1 MPTNGPSPLLALVPL
16 FLIAACGREPVAPT
30 SLAIHSTPGFALNS
44 SPQFFPFTFL
54 GVGIC
59 TELVDVTGQFHP
71 VFKFTEDGNGGF
83 HFKGHF
89 NATGIGIGQT
99 SGATY
104 NWNDA
109 INQEDNFRAPQ
120 ETFTFQQSLE
130 LIGRGSA
137 ANFRLRALFHVTVTP
152 NGVVKI
158 TADNFTVDC
167 S

>member
-1 MPTNGPSPLLALVPL
+1 MRSSHRFPLLALVPL
-16 FLIAACGREPVAPT
+16 FLIAACGREPAGP
-30 SLAIHSTPGFALNS
+30 AALTLDRGPSFNS
-44 SPQFFPFTFL
+44 SPQFFPFNFL
-54 GVGIC
+54 VPIC
-59 TELVDVTGQFHP
+59 TEVVDVTGQFHP

-89 NATGIGIGQT
+89 NAKGTGIGLT
-99 SGATY
+99 TGATY

-130 LIGRGSA
+130 LIGRGQA

-152 NGVVKI
+152 NGVVNI
-158 TADNFTVDC
+158 TADNFTVVC
-167 S
+167 N

>member
-1 MPTNGPSPLLALVPL
+1 MTRYRFPTLPALVSL
-16 FLIAACGREPVAPT
+16 LLIAACGREAAGPAAPLMHNGP
-30 SLAIHSTPGFALNS
+30 SFAFNS
-44 SPQFFPFTFL
+44 SPQFFPFEFL
-54 GVGIC
+54 GVSIC

-71 VFKFTEDGNGGF
+71 VFKFTADGNGGF

-89 NATGIGIGQT
+89 NATGIGIGQST
-99 SGATY
+99 GAIY

-109 INQEDNFRAPQ
+109 INEEDNFRAPQ
-120 ETFTFQQSLE
+120 ETFTSQRSLE
-130 LIGRGSA
+130 LIGRDQA

-152 NGVVKI
+152 NGVVNI

>member
-1 MPTNGPSPLLALVPL
+1 MVSNRIPTLLALVPL
-16 FLIAACGREPVAPT
+16 LLIAACGREPAGPAAP
-30 SLAIHSTPGFALNS
+30 AIYSGPSFAFNS
-44 SPQFFPFTFL
+44 SPQFFPFEFP
-54 GVGIC
+54 GVAIC

-71 VFKFTEDGNGGF
+71 VFKFTEDGNGGI

-89 NATGIGIGQT
+89 NATGIGIGQST
-99 SGATY
+99 GAIY

-130 LIGRGSA
+130 LIGRGQA
-137 ANFRLRALFHVTVTP
+137 ANYRLRALFHVTVTP
-152 NGVVKI
+152 NGVVNI